1 MMPVAIHGEVV
12 SRKRKEGRDRF
23 QAISIP
29 CNETSEATR
38 LVGELADRHGL
49 GTASHLSWAA
59 RSGTGNSIAEA
70 KSDGGE
76 SGAGNCILD
85 VMRKKGVANR
95 LVLVARWYGGRH
107 LGPRR
112 FRIYR
117 GLAMEVSNPSGGTT
131 P

>member
-1 MMPVAIHGEVV
+1 MMPVFRSGEKV
-12 SRKRKEGRDRF
+12 SPRRKEGRDRF
-23 QAISIP
+23 QAFSVP
-29 CNETSEATR
+29 CAEISEATR
-38 LVGELADRHGL
+38 LVGDLSDRHGL
-49 GTASHLSWAA
+49 ESASHLSWAV
-59 RSGTGNSIAEA
+59 RSGAGNSIAEA

-85 VMRKKGVANR
+85 VMRKRGAENM

-112 FRIYR
+112 FRVYR
-117 GLAMEVSNPSGGTT
+117 ELAVEVSDPAGGTT